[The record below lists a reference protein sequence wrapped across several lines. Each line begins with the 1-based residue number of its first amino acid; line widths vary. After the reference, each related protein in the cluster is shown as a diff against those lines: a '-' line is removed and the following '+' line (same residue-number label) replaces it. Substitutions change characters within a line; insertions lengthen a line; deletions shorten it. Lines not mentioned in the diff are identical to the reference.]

1 MCVGD
6 SPLDLCLRLRGE
18 WLRGAPSH
26 GQMKEG
32 EEAVW
37 PLCLQVWNYCKGPHL
52 SGVGAK
58 DVDVL
63 LDNRYVSPT
72 HT

>member
-1 MCVGD
+1 
-6 SPLDLCLRLRGE
+6 
-18 WLRGAPSH
+18 
-26 GQMKEG
+26 MKEG